1 MVLRSERLSIR
12 AWQRHDDDLAD
23 RWPPYNDPLDPLW
36 NLTRSFSPDFTWGGF
51 DFGVRRTWAVDDSN
65 GNLMGRISLREVD
78 ERRGRARLG
87 ITFGAPFVGRGLG
100 TEAMRLF
107 LEHYFSDLG
116 FQTMVLDVAGP
127 NQRAV
132 RSYISLG
139 FQRIGDDWRNATSAF
154 DSRILHQP
162 QYAPLRQFFR
172 YQHNH
177 LQVQFFEMELLKHEW
192 QARRAEQRAAGGT
205 AP

>member
-1 MVLRSERLSIR
+1 MVLRSARTIIR
-12 AWQRHDDDLAD
+12 PWQRHDDDVAD
-23 RWPPYNDPLDPLW
+23 QWPPYNDPLDPLW
-36 NLTRSFSPDFTWGGF
+36 NLTRSFPSDFSWGGL
-51 DFGVRRTWAVDDSN
+51 DFGMRRTWAVDDPA

-87 ITFGAPFVGRGLG
+87 ITFGAPYVSKGLG

-107 LEHYFSDLG
+107 LDHYFGDLN
-116 FQTMVLDVAGP
+116 FQVMVLDVAAP

-132 RSYISLG
+132 RSYVSLG
-139 FQRIGDDWRNATSAF
+139 FRRIGDDWRNATAAF
-154 DSRILHQP
+154 DRHILSLP

-172 YQHNH
+172 YQGHY

-192 QARRAEQRAAGGT
+192 LQRRQAQQHHT
-205 AP
+205 T